1 MIGCGRFRSERYWA
15 NVQAL
20 AWQGGDR
27 VEVVDREP
35 PQPGAGWAVVDVAY
49 AGVCGTDLHICRG
62 EHPRAQPGL
71 VLGHEIAGRLRES
84 AAGLPAG
91 TAVMV
96 NPLLSCQECRS
107 CRNGAAHVCDRLRL
121 LGIDAPGGA
130 AEYVAVPDSR
140 LVPLPS
146 GLDLRVAAL
155 IEPLAVAVR
164 AVRRGGLRLGHRAH
178 VIGAGPVG
186 LLVANC
192 ARLAG
197 AAEVTMSE
205 PARQRAE
212 VAAGFG
218 FTVLAEPDRRA
229 DVVFD
234 CTGHPAVAPAVLG
247 WAATSATV
255 VTVGAY
261 PGVAGVDLQSVMLRE
276 LAIVGTRVY
285 TPEDVEAAVGL
296 ARRDPFGLD
305 RLVTSV
311 IGVSDG
317 PRAIARLASGAEL
330 KVLIEG
336 PAAG

>member
-1 MIGCGRFRSERYWA
+1 VR
-15 NVQAL
+15 AL

-27 VEVVDREP
+27 VEVVDTKP
-35 PQPGAGWAVVDVAY
+35 PQPQPGWAVVDVAY
-49 AGVCGTDLHICRG
+49 AGLCGTDLHICQG
-62 EHPRAQPGL
+62 KHPRAQPG
-71 VLGHEIAGRLRES
+71 VILGHEVAGRLREP
-84 AAGLPAG
+84 ARGLEAG

-96 NPLLSCQECRS
+96 NPLLACHECRS
-107 CRNGAAHVCDRLRL
+107 CQNGRAHVCDRLGL

-130 AEYVAVPDSR
+130 AECMAVPDGQ
-140 LVPLPS
+140 LVPLPA
-146 GLDLRVAAL
+146 GLDLRIGAL

-164 AVRRGGLRLGHRAH
+164 AVRRGALRLGQRAH

-186 LLVANC
+186 LLIANC

-197 AAEVTMSE
+197 AAEVTVSE
-205 PARQRAE
+205 PAPQRAD
-212 VAAGFG
+212 VAASFG
-218 FTVLAEPDRRA
+218 FRVLAEPDRQA

-255 VTVGAY
+255 VTVGTY
-261 PGVAGVDLQSVMLRE
+261 PGVAGVDLQSVVLRE
-276 LAIVGTRVY
+276 LTIVGTRVY
-285 TPEDVEAAVGL
+285 TPEDVQAAASL
-296 ARRDPFGLD
+296 AGQDPFGLG

-311 IGVSDG
+311 ISVGDG
-317 PRAIARLASGAEL
+317 PRAVARLASGAEL

>member
-1 MIGCGRFRSERYWA
+1 MR
-15 NVQAL
+15 AL

-27 VEVVDREP
+27 VQVVDAEP
-35 PQPGAGWAVVDVAY
+35 PEPRPGWVHVDVAY
-49 AGVCGTDLHICRG
+49 AGLCGTDLHICQG
-62 EHPRAQPGL
+62 EHPRARPG
-71 VLGHEIAGRLRES
+71 VILGHEVVGRLRGP
-84 AAGLPAG
+84 ARGWPAG

-96 NPLLSCQECRS
+96 NPLLACHDCRS
-107 CRNGAAHVCDRLRL
+107 CRNGRAHVCERLGL

-130 AEYVAVPDSR
+130 AECIAVPEDQ

-164 AVRRGGLRLGHRAH
+164 AVRRGRLCLGQRAH

-186 LLVANC
+186 LLVASC
-192 ARLAG
+192 ARMAG
-197 AAEVTMSE
+197 AEVTMSE
-205 PARQRAE
+205 PAARRAA
-212 VAAGFG
+212 VAADLGL
-218 FTVLAEPDRRA
+218 TLAAEPDRRA

-255 VTVGAY
+255 ITVGTY
-261 PGVAGVDLQSVMLRE
+261 PGVAGVDLQSLVLRE

-285 TPEDVEAAVGL
+285 TPEDVAAAAEL
-296 ARRDPFGLD
+296 ARRDPFGLG
-305 RLVTSV
+305 RLITSV
-311 IGVSDG
+311 IGVDDG
-317 PRAIARLASGAEL
+317 PRAIEKLAAGAEL
-330 KVLIEG
+330 KILIAG